1 MSPTTAAHSMRI
13 IGVISIITAVI
24 FALAGVNDFTG
35 ANDIFFNLASSGSEG
50 VAGLTTPESKLAMAI
65 AGGVFGGL
73 GAMYLFISAPGIEQG
88 NELIRK
94 GSIYVFMTWFIIDSG
109 ASVAS
114 GNAPNVIPNLVFL
127 VVYLAP
133 LLLVKQTSTAA
144 GSA

>member
-1 MSPTTAAHSMRI
+1 MSPTIAARSIRI
-13 IGVISIITAVI
+13 IGIISILTAVI

-35 ANDIFFNLASSGSEG
+35 ANDVFFNLASSGSEG
-50 VAGLTTPESKLAMAI
+50 VAGLNTPESKLAMAI

-94 GSIYVFMTWFIIDSG
+94 GSIYVFVTWFVIDSG
-109 ASVAS
+109 ASIAS

-127 VVYLAP
+127 VVYLVP
-133 LLLVKQTSTAA
+133 LMLVKQTSATVTA
-144 GSA
+144 

>member
-1 MSPTTAAHSMRI
+1 MSPTVAARTMRI
-13 IGVISIITAVI
+13 VGIFSIITAVL

-35 ANDIFFNLASSGSEG
+35 ANDMFFNLASSGTEG

-94 GSIYVFMTWFIIDSG
+94 GSITVFLTWFIIDSS

-114 GNAPNVIPNLVFL
+114 GNAANVIPNLVFL

-133 LLLVKQTSTAA
+133 LLLVKQTSAA
-144 GSA
+144 VSA

>member
-1 MSPTTAAHSMRI
+1 MSPTVAARTMRI
-13 IGVISIITAVI
+13 VGIFSIITAVL

-35 ANDIFFNLASSGSEG
+35 ANDMFFSLASSGTEG

-94 GSIYVFMTWFIIDSG
+94 GSITVFLTWFIIDSS

-114 GNAPNVIPNLVFL
+114 GNAANVIPNLVFL

-133 LLLVKQTSTAA
+133 LLLVKQTSAA
-144 GSA
+144 VSA